1 MLNVVLEHVGWGYD
15 VRDGDGMSGNDISM
29 ASGLIINL
37 MMITITVAVT
47 VNLII
52 NIDERVELFKNGLM
66 MQNVSAR
73 MQLSLLTS

>member
-1 MLNVVLEHVGWGYD
+1 MERVGWGYD
-15 VRDGDGMSGNDISM
+15 VRDGDGMSGNDSM

-37 MMITITVAVT
+37 MMIIITVAVT
-47 VNLII
+47 VNLIT

-73 MQLSLLTS
+73 MQLRLLTS